1 VDRNLERHPGA
12 VAGALKNERERAAR
26 ERAAE
31 IAPRFGRGSQIQ
43 DGDDLVGAEVRD
55 AEEIASG
62 ERGTHPLIWLHRGAD
77 RAPRVQSRRRLG
89 RTLYRAR
96 VDIAVVVNGGMA
108 ETLQATPLLRTLRA
122 GYPTAR
128 IALVCPSTAT
138 DIADGIPPVDQVVPL
153 ASLRGHRT
161 GGLRLWTTLRGL
173 RLDAVFLCTTGSL
186 PATSAYFAGISQ
198 RSGVGGGIGL
208 LLTGRVKPR
217 RSENLAETWLRL
229 AQVGGVHQQLHSPVF
244 EPGPEA
250 RRRAEQVLHGTGL
263 ADGRLLIA
271 IAPGA
276 GYTESH
282 ATAAAVTTWIPERW
296 AHLANQLAQRH
307 GAGILL
313 VGSPHDRDAAERTKM
328 DLRAAATD
336 LVGEIDLGTLAGVIA
351 RCDLLI
357 GSDTPLLQLA
367 AAMDTPTVGLFGPTD
382 GARGGAYGRAHRVV
396 QALAPPRYVD
406 GVSEAATMDQIR
418 VEDVLAAIESTL

>member
-1 VDRNLERHPGA
+1 
-12 VAGALKNERERAAR
+12 
-26 ERAAE
+26 
-31 IAPRFGRGSQIQ
+31 
-43 DGDDLVGAEVRD
+43 
-55 AEEIASG
+55 
-62 ERGTHPLIWLHRGAD
+62 
-77 RAPRVQSRRRLG
+77 
-89 RTLYRAR
+89 

-108 ETLQATPLLRTLRA
+108 EVLQATPLLRTLRA

-128 IALVCPSTAT
+128 IALLCPSTAA

-153 ASLRGHRT
+153 GSLRGHHS

-173 RLDAVFLCTTGSL
+173 RLDAVFLCTTGAL

-217 RSENLAETWLRL
+217 RSENQAETWLRL
-229 AQVGGVHQQLHSPVF
+229 AQVGGVHQQLHSPIF

-250 RRRAEQVLHGTGL
+250 RRRAEQVLHSTGL

-271 IAPGA
+271 IAPGS
-276 GYTESH
+276 GYAESH
-282 ATAAAVTTWIPERW
+282 AASAAVTTWNPERW

-313 VGSPHDRDAAERTKM
+313 VGSPHDRYAAERTKI

-351 RCDLLI
+351 RCDLLV

-367 AAMDTPTVGLFGPTD
+367 AAMGTPTVGLFGPTD

-406 GVSEAATMDQIR
+406 GVSETATMDQIR
-418 VEDVLAAIESTL
+418 VEDVLAGIESTL

>member
-1 VDRNLERHPGA
+1 M
-12 VAGALKNERERAAR
+12 VA
-26 ERAAE
+26 
-31 IAPRFGRGSQIQ
+31 
-43 DGDDLVGAEVRD
+43 
-55 AEEIASG
+55 
-62 ERGTHPLIWLHRGAD
+62 PLRRS
-77 RAPRVQSRRRLG
+77 RAPRAIPRAERH
-89 RTLYRAR
+89 TLYRAR

-108 ETLQATPLLRTLRA
+108 ETLQSTPLLRTLRA

-128 IALVCPSTAT
+128 IALVCPSTAV
-138 DIADGIPPVDQVVPL
+138 DVADGIPAVDKVIGL
-153 ASLRGHRT
+153 ARLRGKST
-161 GGLRLWTTLRGL
+161 GGLRLWVTLRNL
-173 RLDAVFLCTTGSL
+173 RLDSVFLCTSGSA
-186 PATSAYFAGISQ
+186 PATAAYFAGIPQ

-217 RSENLAETWLRL
+217 RSENQAETWLRL
-229 AQVGGVHQQLHSPVF
+229 AEVAGVHQQLHTPVF

-263 ADGRLLIA
+263 GDGRLLVA

-276 GYTESH
+276 GYAESH
-282 ATAAAVTTWIPERW
+282 TGPRADTTWDPERW

-313 VGSPHDRDAAERTKM
+313 VGSAHDRYAAERTKM

-336 LVGEIDLGTLAGVIA
+336 LVGEIDLATLAGVIA
-351 RCDLLI
+351 RCDLLV

-382 GARGGAYGRAHRVV
+382 GARGGAYGPAHRVV
-396 QALAPPRYVD
+396 QALAPPRFED
-406 GVSEAATMDQIR
+406 GVATGASMDQIR
-418 VEDVLAAIESTL
+418 VEDVLAGIEATL